1 MLSSLPGHNRLNIE
15 YAMSYYKGNVT
26 LYQLSNS
33 FILRSLIALRSTS
46 SVMSTPKGHLEA
58 SIVSK
63 VQHL

>member
-1 MLSSLPGHNRLNIE
+1 
-15 YAMSYYKGNVT
+15 MSYYKGNVT